1 LHAGNCKS
9 GWRPEARVGE
19 LFHVQ
24 LQCPK
29 CGSSGVAMWEKAPDT
44 PELRKLLSLSE
55 GFYQR
60 PLIGIAGA
68 PEIICD
74 HCGTGQRN

>member
-1 LHAGNCKS
+1 
-9 GWRPEARVGE
+9 
-19 LFHVQ
+19 
-24 LQCPK
+24 
-29 CGSSGVAMWEKAPDT
+29 MWEKAPDT

>member
-1 LHAGNCKS
+1 M
-9 GWRPEARVGE
+9 PVVGE
-19 LFHVQ
+19 QFSVKL
-24 LQCPK
+24 LCPK
-29 CGSSGVAMWEKAPDT
+29 CGSAGVALWEKVPEPPDVK
-44 PELRKLLSLSE
+44 RRLLSLSD

-60 PLIGIAGA
+60 PLIGTAGA

>member
-1 LHAGNCKS
+1 M
-9 GWRPEARVGE
+9 GE
-19 LFHVQ
+19 QFSVALR
-24 LQCPK
+24 CPK
-29 CGSSGVAMWEKAPDT
+29 CGSAGVALWEKAPD
-44 PELRKLLSLSE
+44 PPDVRKLLSLSD

-60 PLIGIAGA
+60 PLIGTGGA

>member
-1 LHAGNCKS
+1 M
-9 GWRPEARVGE
+9 GE
-19 LFHVQ
+19 QFRVQ
-24 LQCPK
+24 LLCPK
-29 CGSSGVAMWEKAPDT
+29 CGSSGVALWEKAPEPPD
-44 PELRKLLSLSE
+44 LVRLLSLSD

-60 PLIGIAGA
+60 PLIGTADV

>member
-1 LHAGNCKS
+1 MQGL
-9 GWRPEARVGE
+9 GE
-19 LFHVQ
+19 QFTVQ
-24 LQCPK
+24 LCCPK
-29 CGSSGVAMWEKAPDT
+29 CGSAGVALWEKAPDP
-44 PELRKLLSLSE
+44 PELRKLLSLSD

-60 PLIGIAGA
+60 PLIGTASA

>member
-1 LHAGNCKS
+1 M
-9 GWRPEARVGE
+9 EVGE
-19 LFHVQ
+19 QVRVQ

-29 CGSSGVAMWEKAPDT
+29 CGSSGIALWETASDLPDM
-44 PELRKLLSLSE
+44 RKLLSLSE

-60 PLIGIAGA
+60 PLIGETGKA
-68 PEIICD
+68 EIICD

>member
-1 LHAGNCKS
+1 M
-9 GWRPEARVGE
+9 GE
-19 LFHVQ
+19 QFRVQ
-24 LQCPK
+24 LLCPK
-29 CGSSGVAMWEKAPDT
+29 CGSSGVALWEKAPD
-44 PELRKLLSLSE
+44 PPDLLKLLSLSA

-60 PLIGIAGA
+60 PLIGTDSV